1 MKQLYIL
8 PVLFLLFAACNR
20 DDSTGIIRSVSEITI
35 QDETEELNVDFGF
48 ELIRKAN
55 VTQTMPDVPL
65 TYEWAAAPY
74 TSETATDTL
83 KVISEEEELHYTFR
97 QRGKHRLRLKVFNGH
112 EAVFKDY
119 IVWVNAAFEE
129 GIMLLA
135 ENESGEG
142 NLSFLKTLTPEEIEA
157 GVEEKILEHCF
168 STVNSGVDMKNP
180 LGFISTL
187 EVNNSYQQIA
197 PKFILAMPDKIYF
210 ADPSTL
216 ELIGT
221 TPIDG
226 EYEGEKAV
234 RFVGSNYA
242 SIQPF
247 IQTENGKII
256 HIDKNNY
263 FLYDNAN
270 ALYQNASAGL
280 YEDMIVQLNIIPD
293 PAVKFSTYF
302 INYTTSTL
310 DGPGG
315 NFPICESLDLFKNE
329 NIITVFQENIKG
341 YSPKTYSITSPKNNL
356 NEIIIR
362 QLGMGYDFDAWVAY
376 YTEME
381 GGTKYSY
388 TLTSGDKCPAR
399 GTQFVGCST
408 YGMALWHEGSEIY
421 AWNYLN
427 PKPKLPNTPVIDVKQ
442 ANNAGTNVEITYMAT
457 SQVLATRTN
466 PGNIDKWLYVGVYD
480 KDTKRG
486 SLYIYDCTKIGQPG
500 LKPYKQFDNQTDRI
514 KFITDKT
521 R

>member
-8 PVLFLLFAACNR
+8 PILFLLFAACNR

-35 QDETEELNVDFGF
+35 EDETEELNVDFGF

-97 QRGKHRLRLKVFNGH
+97 QRGKHRLRLKVFNGD
-112 EAVFKDY
+112 EAVFKEY
-119 IVWVNAAFEE
+119 TVWVNAAFEE
-129 GIMLLA
+129 GVMLLA
-135 ENESGEG
+135 ENENGEG

-168 STVNSGVDMKNP
+168 STVNSGVDMRNP
-180 LGFISTL
+180 IGFTKMLGDSWT
-187 EVNNSYQQIA
+187 NKPS
-197 PKFILAMPDKIYF
+197 KFIMAMPDKIYF

-221 TPIDG
+221 TPING

-234 RFVGSNYA
+234 RFIGSDYSYA
-242 SIQPF
+242 PLF
-247 IQTENGKII
+247 IISQTGKTIHINKDYYFLFEKSDQIYENFNNGK
-256 HIDKNNY
+256 
-263 FLYDNAN
+263 
-270 ALYQNASAGL
+270 
-280 YEDMIVQLNIIPD
+280 YEDIITQLVGAWGDGCNITP
-293 PAVKFSTYF
+293 YY

-310 DGPGG
+310 EFLNINYQLTSPG
-315 NFPICESLDLFKNE
+315 ELFKDE
-329 NIITVFQENIKG
+329 NIITIFQENC
-341 YSPKTYSITSPKNNL
+341 SPYASRTYSISSKK
-356 NEIIIR
+356 EDDSQIIIR
-362 QLGMGYDFDAWVAY
+362 QLGIVYPDPNDY
-376 YTEME
+376 YNSYYGAVTEF
-381 GGTKYSY
+381 KYSMPID
-388 TLTSGDKCPAR
+388 GKCPAQ
-399 GTQFVGCST
+399 GTQLVSNST
-408 YGMALWHEGSEIY
+408 NGLALWYEGNEIF
-421 AWNYLN
+421 AWRYSNSQ
-427 PKPKLPNTPVIDVKQ
+427 PELPTSSVINIGADK
-442 ANNAGTNVEITYMAT
+442 EITYI
-457 SQVLATRTN
+457 SVSTN
-466 PGNIDKWLYVGVYD
+466 PKYQDQWLYVGVYD
-480 KDTKRG
+480 KTHKRG

>member
-8 PVLFLLFAACNR
+8 PILLLLFAACNR

-35 QDETEELNVDFGF
+35 EDETEELNVDFGF

-135 ENESGEG
+135 EDENGEG
-142 NLSFLKTLTPEEIEA
+142 DLSFLKTLTPEEIEA

-168 STVNSGVDMKNP
+168 STVNPGIDMKNP
-180 LGFISTL
+180 IGFIKIPGDDWFGK
-187 EVNNSYQQIA
+187 Q
-197 PKFILAMPDKIYF
+197 PKFIIAMPDKIYF
-210 ADPSTL
+210 ANPSTL

-226 EYEGEKAV
+226 EYKGETAKT
-234 RFVGSNYA
+234 FIA
-242 SIQPF
+242 SDYSYCTPF
-247 IQTENGKII
+247 IQTHSGKII
-256 HIDKNNY
+256 HINKDYY
-263 FLYDNAN
+263 FLFNNSSTFYENAHN
-270 ALYQNASAGL
+270 
-280 YEDMIVQLNIIPD
+280 YEQLI
-293 PAVKFSTYF
+293 TQYF
-302 INYTTSTL
+302 IASGNAGIHTALFLLNYSTSTL
-310 DGPGG
+310 
-315 NFPICESLDLFKNE
+315 CALDLSLNIPVESKNLLKNE
-329 NIITVFQENIKG
+329 DIVTIFKENNAQYI
-341 YSPKTYSITSPKNNL
+341 SRLYSISSTKGDNSQMH
-356 NEIIIR
+356 IR
-362 QLGMGYDFDAWVAY
+362 LLKINYDKIDWETGQHEASIQE
-376 YTEME
+376 T
-381 GGTKYSY
+381 TKYSY
-388 TLTSGDKCPAR
+388 TLASGDKCPAQ
-399 GTQFVGCST
+399 GTQLVGCST

-427 PKPKLPNTPVIDVKQ
+427 PEPKFPNKPVIDVKQ
-442 ANNAGTNVEITYMAT
+442 ADNAGTNVEITYMAT